1 MSLAEKIIEKVKSLP
16 DDKQS
21 EILDFIDS
29 LSKKVK
35 EEEKKSGI
43 SFLLNRQR
51 VISAFLMRAKFFND

>member
-1 MSLAEKIIEKVKSLP
+1 MAEKIIEKVKSLP

-43 SFLLNRQR
+43 SFLLNRP
-51 VISAFLMRAKFFND
+51 

>member
-35 EEEKKSGI
+35 EEKKSGI

>member
-35 EEEKKSGI
+35 EEKKEWNKFS
-43 SFLLNRQR
+43 LE
-51 VISAFLMRAKFFND
+51 SAKGDFGLSYAGEVF